1 MSSSEYTVK
10 TNSSDKQITTTPA
23 EPSPTIHDLS
33 FWELILKLDQSF
45 SNRSSRSS
53 TNPLQNISSIIIT
66 NTNEIDFESSPLA
79 KVLLML
85 DHPILNKNN
94 QLMDK
99 LFKLL
104 SIISQSFQIYIIK
117 KKEVSPLPL
126 IASTSMTIEPQSQ
139 TTTTAMS
146 SMQQQ
151 TNNQALGKN
160 NNNKLVVSDDQV
172 VLGSQLDLVIK
183 ALMSKS
189 CTEDG
194 IEFATI
200 LLLNISKINQTTR
213 DKVLHLLLNG
223 IRLLGKDVSEEINP
237 VSTTKPEDRGAP
249 DEPLT
254 LPSATN
260 TTTLAD
266 SSMSTLIVRT
276 PTSQT
281 SSLSRRLIC
290 SSTILIS
297 RR

>member
-213 DKVLHLLLNG
+213 DK
-223 IRLLGKDVSEEINP
+223 RL
-237 VSTTKPEDRGAP
+237 
-249 DEPLT
+249 
-254 LPSATN
+254 
-260 TTTLAD
+260 
-266 SSMSTLIVRT
+266 VRCF
-276 PTSQT
+276 S
-281 SSLSRRLIC
+281 
-290 SSTILIS
+290 
-297 RR
+297 